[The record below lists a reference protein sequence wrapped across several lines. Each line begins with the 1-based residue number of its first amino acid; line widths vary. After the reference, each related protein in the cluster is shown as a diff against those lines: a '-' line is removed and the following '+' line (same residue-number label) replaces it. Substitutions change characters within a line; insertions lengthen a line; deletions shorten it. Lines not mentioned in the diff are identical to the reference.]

1 MGAKVGGNTGGPM
14 ADINVAPLVD
24 VVLVLLIIFMVITP
38 MLSSGIDVKLP
49 PSTTATSTQDVGQ
62 HLVIG
67 IREDGVPFVDTEQS
81 SLDTL
86 VDDINAV
93 LRTDPEKSLLIK
105 AHADLDYGSF
115 RAVTDKMAEN
125 GVPMVLIAADVPEG
139 PSGDAEDGGEE

>member
-1 MGAKVGGNTGGPM
+1 MGAKVGGSKGGPM

-67 IREDGVPFVDTEQS
+67 IDEQGQPFVDTEKS
-81 SLDTL
+81 TLETL
-86 VDDINAV
+86 VDDINAE
-93 LRTDPEKSLLIK
+93 LRKDPEKSLLIK

-125 GVPMVLIAADVPEG
+125 GVPMVLIAAEKPNDMG
-139 PSGDAEDGGEE
+139 GDEEAEE